1 MGLIDHEGRVLDLE
15 KAKSKLFIIDQEFE
29 TAEKAE
35 RRARREEEELRRRV
49 QKKRLEMIERAK
61 IVDRLSKIKEDK
73 RIRREIH
80 QAAHPSLHKQRK
92 PKQRKPRPSPN
103 GAASS
108 SFFLT
113 ENELDASSMI

>member
-1 MGLIDHEGRVLDLE
+1 MLDLE

-35 RRARREEEELRRRV
+35 QRARREDEDLRRRV

-61 IVDRLSKIKEDK
+61 IVDRLAKIKEDK

-80 QAAHPSLHKQRK
+80 QAAHPTLHKKRK
-92 PKQRKPRPSPN
+92 PKKRKPSPSSN
-103 GAASS
+103 AAASS

-113 ENELDASSMI
+113 DSGIDASSMI

>member
-1 MGLIDHEGRVLDLE
+1 MDLE

-35 RRARREEEELRRRV
+35 RRARREDEELRRRV

-61 IVDRLSKIKEDK
+61 IVDRLAKIKEDK

-80 QAAHPSLHKQRK
+80 QAAHPTLHSKRR
-92 PKQRKPRPSPN
+92 PKKKPSPTTN
-103 GAASS
+103 AGASS

-113 ENELDASSMI
+113 ESGLDASSMI